1 MINKALLQSLAEQEL
16 VTALKPLL
24 NHDSWAYFEEYLR
37 REQHKQVK
45 VLASN
50 DSQIELARAQ
60 GKFAAYQQFATL
72 KTKLLK

>member
-16 VTALKPLL
+16 VAALKPLL
-24 NHDSWAYFEEYLR
+24 NHDSWAYFEEYIR

-72 KTKLLK
+72 KTKLQK